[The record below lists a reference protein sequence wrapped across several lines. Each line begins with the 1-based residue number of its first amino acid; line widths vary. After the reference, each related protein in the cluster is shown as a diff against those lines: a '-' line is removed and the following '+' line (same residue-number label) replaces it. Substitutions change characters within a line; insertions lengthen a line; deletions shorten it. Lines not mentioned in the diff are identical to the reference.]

1 MVSWLNKALDD
12 VINTIINS
20 DDYKSCILLEE
31 KMSTNKEICELVE
44 KIKIV
49 LVRII
54 GFLLKYEYIFMDEPF
69 GTIDFIS
76 TEYIMRLLK
85 NIEI

>member
-1 MVSWLNKALDD
+1 M
-12 VINTIINS
+12 
-20 DDYKSCILLEE
+20 
-31 KMSTNKEICELVE
+31 VE

-85 NIEI
+85 NIEIWIME